1 MNECYS
7 YGMADDLD
15 LETLWNR
22 NIDKNEGDER
32 WKRWKKEYIH
42 YNHSDMGKTF
52 IVRFEGVA
60 VGEGTLLFSPD
71 CKAIRGRKM
80 LADGISVANVNAL
93 RILRAFEGQGHIS
106 KMMKELESYARA
118 RGYSELTIGVEAA
131 ETRNLAIYLHW
142 GYDRLVHAEMED
154 GVLVLYYAKS
164 LKNKHHEER

>member
-1 MNECYS
+1 MSECYS

-32 WKRWKKEYIH
+32 WKRWKREYVH

-52 IVRFEGVA
+52 TVRLDGVA
-60 VGEGTLLFSPD
+60 IGEGTLLFSPD
-71 CKAIRGRKM
+71 CRAIRGRKM
-80 LADGISVANVNAL
+80 LADGVSVANVNAL

-106 KMMKELESYARA
+106 HMMRELESYAID
-118 RGYSELTIGVEAA
+118 RGYAELTIGVEAA

-142 GYDRLVHAEMED
+142 GYDRLVHSEMED
-154 GVLVLYYAKS
+154 GVLVLYYAKK
-164 LKNKHHEER
+164 LKK